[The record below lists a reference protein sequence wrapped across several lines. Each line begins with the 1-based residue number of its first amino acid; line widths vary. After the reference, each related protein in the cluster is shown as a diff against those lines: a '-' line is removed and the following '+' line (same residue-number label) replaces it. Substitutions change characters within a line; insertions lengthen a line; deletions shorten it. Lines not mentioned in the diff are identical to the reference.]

1 MHISVVGF
9 CILRVIHWH
18 LELEPW
24 TWTDVGNF
32 LSDETFGTNAH
43 QDRCYRWYK
52 IRFIYLTRY

>member
-1 MHISVVGF
+1 
-9 CILRVIHWH
+9 
-18 LELEPW
+18 
-24 TWTDVGNF
+24 VGNF